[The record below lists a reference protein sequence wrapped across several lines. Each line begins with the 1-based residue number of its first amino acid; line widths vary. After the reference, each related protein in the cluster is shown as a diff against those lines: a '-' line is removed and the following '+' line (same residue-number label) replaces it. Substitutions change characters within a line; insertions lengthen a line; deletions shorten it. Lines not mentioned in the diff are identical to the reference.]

1 VSMSRGG
8 GAARFDAGI
17 LGDPPVDVGGGMS
30 EEMDGGGG
38 ILWPDIGGDPRGTL
52 FVLPAGETSLSRADP
67 DREGD
72 AEGVCSAVSEEMRL
86 AYVGL
91 KNRWV

>member
-1 VSMSRGG
+1 
-8 GAARFDAGI
+8 
-17 LGDPPVDVGGGMS
+17 
-30 EEMDGGGG
+30 
-38 ILWPDIGGDPRGTL
+38 L

-91 KNRWV
+91 KNRWVWCASAVLRNKVAMGVGTAEGREE